1 MTGASVQRRWRLG
14 IIGLGVAGRGAVA
27 AARALAPRVSVT
39 RASDPDLKAVADWP
53 ASAGLRIAESAEAV
67 CAADDI
73 DVVYIASPSSL
84 HGEHAVLAARYGK
97 HMMIEKPMAVSIAD
111 GGAIVEAA
119 REHGVQVVAVHTPSF
134 EAPLR
139 TARAVIASGDVGRPL
154 HLTQVKYVPWLVRP
168 RLEHELDNASG
179 GGVINR
185 QAPHQVD
192 MALYLIGGLPTS
204 VHATS
209 GSHPQWPQ
217 TDGHYTAMV
226 TFANDAVATMIF
238 NGYGYFS
245 TAALTGN
252 VGEDGHYQ
260 YPGAGQRLR
269 QFRGADKSDMRSG
282 RIHEVEHGY
291 DGTGMRFAPVSG
303 WSVLSCEGADLVQSP
318 TGLVIHRP
326 DGIVEVPF
334 LSSDGYLAAAF
345 DELDHSL
352 ATGTSPLHDGRW
364 GQRIIEVVE
373 AIRESAATGRTVTL
387 LASGRHQRVGRLRL
401 DADRKGTGRVRV
413 ERGPDA
419 R

>member
-217 TDGHYTAMV
+217 TDGHYTAM
-226 TFANDAVATMIF
+226 
-238 NGYGYFS
+238 
-245 TAALTGN
+245 
-252 VGEDGHYQ
+252 
-260 YPGAGQRLR
+260 
-269 QFRGADKSDMRSG
+269 SDMRSG